1 MNEKIKVEDT
11 VEQKILDEG
20 FEDIL
25 IFSNNDYA
33 DAFIGISEDG
43 RSVYDYDLMVEWLV
57 NHDNMEHD
65 EAIEWIEYNTIKA
78 LPYFKDKAPIIIYKI
93 YS

>member
-1 MNEKIKVEDT
+1 
-11 VEQKILDEG
+11 
-20 FEDIL
+20 
-25 IFSNNDYA
+25 
-33 DAFIGISEDG
+33 
-43 RSVYDYDLMVEWLV
+43 MVEWLV
-57 NHDNMEHD
+57 NHDNMKPD